1 MSKKKKKKKT
11 YTLTWEEIKKYEK
24 RGHDKAMEKAFVY
37 ASLVPLWVLR
47 NNYGFGAKRLEDFF
61 DCLNELS
68 IDISRGY
75 LSLQDI
81 ADTITKETGLEI
93 ILDKDLW

>member
-11 YTLTWEEIKKYEK
+11 YVLTWEEIKKYEK

-37 ASLVPLWVLR
+37 ASLVPMFVLR
-47 NNYGFGAKRLEDFF
+47 DKYGFGEKRLGEFF
-61 DCLNELS
+61 DELNILTN
-68 IDISRGY
+68 DINDGY
-75 LSLQDI
+75 LSLKDI

-93 ILDKDLW
+93 VLDKDLW